1 MEIFLY
7 RDKKKSF
14 IPHPWP
20 TVYFVTPPTYI
31 RYDITYHVCMGL
43 YRDVKY
49 YQMWHHDRYT
59 DLQYKKAKYY
69 STQSWY
75 LYWNKGPIIPDDELH
90 CNQGCLQMTK
100 ASTLSKS
107 TWIDLLRESHSAPV
121 IYPTVH
127 HFVTEMC
134 TCVFISGTKIA
145 LWCISLVHDRICEMS
160 ASYLNWWTWSSPRA
174 LFHSRLI
181 ISGYC
186 MHTLLTIQKR
196 PVKQYNRA

>member
-1 MEIFLY
+1 MQHTNFNKSQATFQVVQGNAGSAISDWLWWKSEEIYHYSYWEASGQYMGLAVKVCVIKSKWRFFSIEIE
-7 RDKKKSF
+7 KSF

-20 TVYFVTPPTYI
+20 TVYFVTPPAYI

-90 CNQGCLQMTK
+90 CN
-100 ASTLSKS
+100 
-107 TWIDLLRESHSAPV
+107 
-121 IYPTVH
+121 
-127 HFVTEMC
+127 
-134 TCVFISGTKIA
+134 
-145 LWCISLVHDRICEMS
+145 
-160 ASYLNWWTWSSPRA
+160 
-174 LFHSRLI
+174 
-181 ISGYC
+181 
-186 MHTLLTIQKR
+186 
-196 PVKQYNRA
+196 